1 MIMFIDEYRDR
12 FGVEPIYRVLTEH
25 GCKIAPSTYYAARTR
40 GPSARARRDLLVLI
54 EIKRVHQASR
64 GGLYGARKIYHQLL
78 RENILV
84 EDQPVAR
91 CTIERLMKNAG
102 LQGVS
107 RRRKVRT
114 TIADPAATRPP
125 DLVERDFTATKP
137 NQLWVVDF
145 TYVATIS
152 AFVYVAFAIDV
163 FSRMIVG
170 WRAATSMTTDLVLD
184 ALEMALWNRTRADAN
199 LDGLIHHSDAGSQY
213 TSIRYTDRLIE
224 TGVRASIGT
233 VGDSYDNAMAES
245 VNALYKT
252 ELVFWEGP
260 WAGAAQLEL
269 ATLGWVDWFNHTRI
283 HSQLDYRTPAEIET
297 EHYRVHNTP
306 AQQPLADQPAL

>member
-1 MIMFIDEYRDR
+1 MFIDEYRDR
-12 FGVEPIYRVLTEH
+12 FGVEPICRVLAEH
-25 GCKIAPSTYYAARTR
+25 GCKIAPSTYYAARKR

-54 EIKRVHQASR
+54 EIKRVHKASH

-91 CTIERLMKNAG
+91 CTIERLMRNAG
-102 LQGVS
+102 LPGVS

-125 DLVERDFTATKP
+125 DVVKRDFTATKP

-152 AFVYVAFAIDV
+152 GFVYVAFAIDV

-170 WRAATSMTTDLVLD
+170 WRAATSMTTDLVP
-184 ALEMALWNRTRADAN
+184 
-199 LDGLIHHSDAGSQY
+199 S
-213 TSIRYTDRLIE
+213 
-224 TGVRASIGT
+224 ASIT
-233 VGDSYDNAMAES
+233 
-245 VNALYKT
+245 T
-252 ELVFWEGP
+252 
-260 WAGAAQLEL
+260 Q
-269 ATLGWVDWFNHTRI
+269 
-283 HSQLDYRTPAEIET
+283 
-297 EHYRVHNTP
+297 
-306 AQQPLADQPAL
+306 

>member
-1 MIMFIDEYRDR
+1 MAARL
-12 FGVEPIYRVLTEH
+12 PQ
-25 GCKIAPSTYYAARTR
+25 APNYAARTR
-40 GPSARARRDLLVLI
+40 GPSARARRDLLVMI

-64 GGLYGARKIYHQLL
+64 GGLYGARKIYQQLL

-91 CTIERLMKNAG
+91 CTIERLMRNAG

-125 DLVERDFTATKP
+125 DLVKRDFTATKP

-152 AFVYVAFAIDV
+152 GFVYVAFAVDV

-184 ALEMALWNRTRADAN
+184 ALEMALWNRTRANAN
-199 LDGLIHHSDAGSQY
+199 LDGLIHHSDAGSQGGFNWSSQHFVIMEVCDGSSS
-213 TSIRYTDRLIE
+213 TVSRSCGSPGNEVPWFAT
-224 TGVRASIGT
+224 AS
-233 VGDSYDNAMAES
+233 A
-245 VNALYKT
+245 
-252 ELVFWEGP
+252 
-260 WAGAAQLEL
+260 
-269 ATLGWVDWFNHTRI
+269 
-283 HSQLDYRTPAEIET
+283 
-297 EHYRVHNTP
+297 
-306 AQQPLADQPAL
+306 